1 MANRLKGK
9 IALVTGGGSGLG
21 AAICRRF
28 AEEGAIVFPADLN
41 EAAARNVSAQ
51 CEEIAPGGAGLAVD
65 VADSA
70 SVRRM
75 FAELGKRE
83 QRLDVLVNNAGI
95 GLKGRRAAEY
105 VAIMTKQA
113 EEMAAKGHVETHGDV
128 TGELSDEDWD
138 RMVRIHLYGTFY
150 CSREALK
157 MMRRQSGELSDE
169 DWDRMVRIHL
179 YGTFYCSRE
188 ALKIMRRQTSEL
200 SAGKIINMGSI
211 MGTSGGAGAI
221 DYCAAK
227 AGILGFTRALA
238 REVASRKIQVNALAP
253 GFVDTPLLDDMH
265 SAYSLIAAGTPLGRL
280 GRPDDIAWAAV
291 YLASAETDW
300 MTGQVISPNGG
311 WHMSQ

>member
-157 MMRRQSGELSDE
+157 MMRRQSGELS
-169 DWDRMVRIHL
+169 
-179 YGTFYCSRE
+179 
-188 ALKIMRRQTSEL
+188 
-200 SAGKIINMGSI
+200 AGKIINMGSI
-211 MGTSGGAGAI
+211 MGTCGGAGAV
-221 DYCAAK
+221 DYCAA
-227 AGILGFTRALA
+227 ILGFTRALA
-238 REVASRKIQVNALAP
+238 REVASRRIQVNALAP

-280 GRPDDIAWAAV
+280 GQPDDIAWAAV

>member
-157 MMRRQSGELSDE
+157 MMRRQSGELS
-169 DWDRMVRIHL
+169 
-179 YGTFYCSRE
+179 
-188 ALKIMRRQTSEL
+188 
-200 SAGKIINMGSI
+200 AGKIINMGSI
-211 MGTSGGAGAI
+211 MGTCGGAGAV

-238 REVASRKIQVNALAP
+238 REVASRRIQVNALAP

-280 GRPDDIAWAAV
+280 GQPDDIAWAAV

>member
-1 MANRLKGK
+1 MANRLSGK

-28 AEEGAIVFPADLN
+28 AGEGAIVFPADLN
-41 EAAARNVSAQ
+41 EAAARAVSAD
-51 CEEIAPGGAGLAVD
+51 CEKIAPGGAGLVVD

-75 FAELGKRE
+75 FAELGSRQ

-95 GLKGRRAAEY
+95 GLRGRRAADY
-105 VAIMTKQA
+105 VSIMTKQA
-113 EEMAAKGHVETHGDV
+113 EEMAAKGHVETHADI

-150 CSREALK
+150 CSREAL
-157 MMRRQSGELSDE
+157 
-169 DWDRMVRIHL
+169 
-179 YGTFYCSRE
+179 T
-188 ALKIMRRQTSEL
+188 
-200 SAGKIINMGSI
+200 I
-211 MGTSGGAGAI
+211 MGTCGGAGAI

-238 REVASRKIQVNALAP
+238 REVSSRRIQVNALAP
-253 GFVDTPLLDDMH
+253 GFVDTPLLDDLH
-265 SAYSLIAAGTPLGRL
+265 SAYSLIAAATPLGRL
-280 GRPDDIAWAAV
+280 GQPDDIAWAAV
-291 YLASAETDW
+291 YLASAESDW

>member
-1 MANRLKGK
+1 MANRLRGK
-9 IALVTGGGSGLG
+9 VALITGGGSGLG

-28 AEEGAIVFPADLN
+28 AEEGAIAFPADLN
-41 EAAARNVSAQ
+41 EAAAREVSAQ
-51 CEEIAPGGAGLAVD
+51 CEKIAPGGAGLAVD

-75 FAELGKRE
+75 FAELGQRQ

-95 GLKGRRAAEY
+95 GLRGRRAAEY
-105 VAIMTKQA
+105 VGIMTKQA

-157 MMRRQSGELSDE
+157 MMRRQSGELS
-169 DWDRMVRIHL
+169 
-179 YGTFYCSRE
+179 
-188 ALKIMRRQTSEL
+188 
-200 SAGKIINMGSI
+200 AGKIINMGSI
-211 MGTSGGAGAI
+211 MGTCGGAGAV

-238 REVASRKIQVNALAP
+238 REVASRRIQVNALAP

-280 GRPDDIAWAAV
+280 GQPDDIAWAAV